1 MIDSRR
7 TAQLGLVMAAL
18 MAGGAHALGQAVQT
32 PYLDAEHGITIEELV
47 SLALQHS
54 PDVAAAVARVDIAR
68 GNVAQAALRA
78 NPSIKVGGATEI
90 GGPDGQIV
98 AGVSWPL
105 ELFRRDARTD
115 AARRE
120 ADVAVFDVRQREWD
134 LAAAVRRQAGIT
146 LAAIA
151 RVGQLRQQNAAARD
165 LRDLIAASVQTGG
178 RPRLDQDL
186 ADLDARGLEA
196 AVLRQD
202 GEVRSALITLKGL
215 IGLEPAA
222 DLTLR
227 RSLEEELAAVTPL
240 TAARLEDQAA
250 LASAVAARPDVAR
263 AAARI
268 SLAAAERHR
277 AEQNGRFD
285 IDLTADY
292 TRTDTSFPQRGFQS
306 DGTLAPVSNRFHMLS
321 FGASLA
327 LPLLDRNQGA
337 IGAATASERAAGRD
351 RAAVDLVARTGLAA
365 AVARWSAA
373 RQAVAIYSGGLRD
386 LGARTLT
393 VVQETYRL
401 GRGSLG
407 DVLAE
412 RRRLVEIDASYTDL
426 LRDLYEADVDV
437 RYALGVIR

>member
-1 MIDSRR
+1 
-7 TAQLGLVMAAL
+7 
-18 MAGGAHALGQAVQT
+18 
-32 PYLDAEHGITIEELV
+32 
-47 SLALQHS
+47 
-54 PDVAAAVARVDIAR
+54 
-68 GNVAQAALRA
+68 
-78 NPSIKVGGATEI
+78 
-90 GGPDGQIV
+90 
-98 AGVSWPL
+98 
-105 ELFRRDARTD
+105 
-115 AARRE
+115 
-120 ADVAVFDVRQREWD
+120 
-134 LAAAVRRQAGIT
+134 

-151 RVGQLRQQNAAARD
+151 RLGQLRLQNAAARD

-215 IGLEPAA
+215 IGLEPDAV
-222 DLTLR
+222 LTLR

-250 LASAVAARPDVAR
+250 LASAVAERPDVAR

-285 IDLTADY
+285 IDLMADY
-292 TRTDTSFPQRGFQS
+292 MRTDTSFPQRGFQP
-306 DGTLAPVSNRFHMLS
+306 DGTLAPVSNRFHMVS
-321 FGASLA
+321 FGVSLA

-373 RQAVAIYSGGLRD
+373 RQAVAIYTGGLRD

-407 DVLAE
+407 EVLAE
-412 RRRLVEIDASYTDL
+412 RRRLVEIDASYTEL